1 MPRVIEPLLELHK
14 IDLEI
19 GDIKRL
25 IERLPIQLA
34 ENQEELAVLEEKR
47 AKLAGE
53 GRSRLASADSSNV
66 EIGVL
71 EAKIEKYQSQLNI
84 AKTQKEYDTLKS
96 ETSASREQISE
107 LETEALTAYDQAE
120 ELQAGASELDPEIKD
135 AQGRLDKAS
144 SELED
149 RLADLN
155 HSAEVLTRQRAE
167 HIKIVEKDALKTY
180 EQVFS
185 KNPRGAMAR
194 VEGGLCTR
202 CNMKLPPQTINL
214 VLIGNNAMQCLSCG
228 LICYSED
235 MPSN

>member
-1 MPRVIEPLLELHK
+1 MPRVIEPLLELHR

-19 GDIKRL
+19 GDIRRL
-25 IERLPIQLA
+25 IERLPVQLA
-34 ENQEELAVLEEKR
+34 ENEEELAVLEEKK
-47 AKLAGE
+47 AKLVGE
-53 GRSRLASADSSNV
+53 GRSRQAAADASNV

-71 EAKIEKYQSQLNI
+71 EGKIEKFQSQLNI

-96 ETSASREQISE
+96 ETAASRQQISE

-120 ELQAGASELDPEIKD
+120 ELQTSAAELDPKVKE
-135 AQGRLDKAS
+135 AQERLDKAR

-149 RLADLN
+149 RLADLK
-155 HSAEVLTRQRAE
+155 HSAEVLTRQRAD
-167 HIKIVEKDALKTY
+167 HIKTVDKDALRIY

-185 KNPRGAMAR
+185 KNPKGAMAR

-214 VLIGNNAMQCLSCG
+214 ILIGNSALQCLSCG